1 MCQHQIHRRASKL
14 AGYWWVKPWRTFP
27 SFRQVLASSSC
38 SSSPTPG
45 PAGPISDGNGCRSR
59 ILSAHSRL
67 TRNQLGLMN
76 APGCPAM
83 TKMHQS
89 LPAHLTVLFTLPS
102 PPPPPPPP
110 PHPIWFNYLRIAL
123 IALVQP
129 LMLKLKMKRVLPGSD
144 VALGNLCSLLA
155 ACVWSSLNFS
165 FLVILQM

>member
-1 MCQHQIHRRASKL
+1 MCRHQICRRTSKL
-14 AGYWWVKPWRTFP
+14 AGYWRLKPWRTFP

-110 PHPIWFNYLRIAL
+110 LPIWFNYLRIAL
-123 IALVQP
+123 IALVQR

-144 VALGNLCSLLA
+144 VALGNLCSPLA
-155 ACVWSSLNFS
+155 SSVWSSLNFS
-165 FLVILQM
+165 FIVIFQM

>member
-1 MCQHQIHRRASKL
+1 MCQHQIYRRASKL
-14 AGYWWVKPWRTFP
+14 AGYWWVQPWRTFP

-67 TRNQLGLMN
+67 TRNQLELMN

-89 LPAHLTVLFTLPS
+89 LPAHLTVLFTPPS
-102 PPPPPPPP
+102 PPPPP

-123 IALVQP
+123 IALVQL

-144 VALGNLCSLLA
+144 VALGNLCSLLNTS
-155 ACVWSSLNFS
+155 VRSSFNFS
-165 FLVILQM
+165 FIVILQM